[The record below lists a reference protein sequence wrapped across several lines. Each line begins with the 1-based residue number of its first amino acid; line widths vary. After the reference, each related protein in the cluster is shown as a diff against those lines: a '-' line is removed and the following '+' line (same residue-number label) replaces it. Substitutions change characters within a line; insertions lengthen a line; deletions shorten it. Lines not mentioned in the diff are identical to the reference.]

1 MNAKESKNN
10 AAIDDTLAHIK
21 RDNLAVLNHFKKLK
35 IKTTINANINARL
48 DSRIKENN
56 KIKRPKNQKA
66 LFD

>member
-1 MNAKESKNN
+1 MNTKKSINK
-10 AAIDDTLAHIK
+10 AAIDNILAHIK
-21 RDNLAVLNHFKKLK
+21 RDTLAVLNHFKKLK